1 MFNSM
6 SCFNTENVFED
17 EIEVY
22 EETGSTSELDQISM
36 DDITSYR
43 TSRSGSDEKVSIDK
57 SGLFFGGTSS
67 ASRMHSRFIASDSG
81 KWEDTTDIFYVE
93 ENEDGDYEVVCEK
106 GDTRKVKDSRF
117 DAIWDDASIS
127 FF

>member
-1 MFNSM
+1 
-6 SCFNTENVFED
+6 
-17 EIEVY
+17 
-22 EETGSTSELDQISM
+22 M

-43 TSRSGSDEKVSIDK
+43 TSRSGSDEKVSMDK

-67 ASRMHSRFIASDSG
+67 VSRMHSRFIFSDSG
-81 KWEDTTDIFYVE
+81 KWEGTTDLFYVE
-93 ENEDGDYEVVCEK
+93 GNEDDDYDYEVVCEK

-117 DAIWDDASIS
+117 DALWDDASIS

>member
-43 TSRSGSDEKVSIDK
+43 TSRSGSDVSIDK

-67 ASRMHSRFIASDSG
+67 ASRMHSRFIVSDSG
-81 KWEDTTDIFYVE
+81 KWEGTTDIFYVE
-93 ENEDGDYEVVCEK
+93 ENEDSVYEVVCEK